1 MARAHAFRT
10 VNHTLFNDRVLK
22 LGTFSPNLTGGCA
35 LFNIEG
41 VLQTDWPST
50 LNLAQTTDAME
61 FEALVPV
68 GRWKGFGGVTNFNN
82 AGFQSFFWASAISA
96 STRSSQPPEPSQVD
110 PSPSSSRPGVS
121 DCMPPLPPEEK
132 ARGVTSN
139 SKMIINICKPFAL
152 AKTVSS
158 KLGFVDRGAA

>member
-1 MARAHAFRT
+1 MARAHAFWT

-41 VLQTDWPST
+41 VLQADWPST

-96 STRSSQPPEPSQVD
+96 STRVFPTTRAESSGS
-110 PSPSSSRPGVS
+110 VS
-121 DCMPPLPPEEK
+121 IIKSTRSFSLHAPAAAGRKSERCHLQFKDDHKHLQALRVGK
-132 ARGVTSN
+132 NRFLQARL
-139 SKMIINICKPFAL
+139 C
-152 AKTVSS
+152 
-158 KLGFVDRGAA
+158 